1 MDEQKP
7 VKKKTGI
14 VKRIFLW
21 LWRVVLVCLLAAGLY
36 FQAPWKV
43 VTLLLI
49 FLLAC
54 TILPRKF
61 RKWFRLSVGIV
72 IVALIIWVFL
82 PEDNQGWRPY
92 TFDAELAAIEAARAI
107 PESENAA
114 VIYNQLLA
122 DYDANVF
129 GYDFLGDEQGTLT
142 SNQPWKS
149 KDYPEIAKWLKSQ
162 KGTISKLME
171 AAKMDK
177 CRFPVSA
184 DILSFNE
191 TSRWSPMRQWA
202 FLLIRSANNDL
213 GRKKT
218 DKAIEKNL
226 AVLGMANHQYQQPM
240 LIDMLMGVGCEALAI
255 RQFNNFIITGDATE
269 KRLDVIEDAV
279 TEIRFDWTSDFP
291 LILSYEKL
299 SIKSIIGRFYEV
311 NSNGKV
317 RFNRNPSTTIA
328 IETALPSSLSD
339 YWLKKLLK
347 TKAILTWFFV
357 PSNPQKTAEIVDDA
371 YERRYAMADADY
383 DWEKEPEQIRPKFK
397 LNYSYYNG
405 YLTYILRP
413 AYHRVHD
420 LYLRLLTD
428 KSGCQIMIG
437 LRRYKN
443 ENGCWPETLDDI
455 IDLVPAE
462 VFTDAF
468 SGKAFVY
475 KLTDDGFTLYS
486 IGKNGIDEAGERA
499 KDYGTKI
506 NNNEPCADDWL
517 IWPRSSSGCSK

>member
-1 MDEQKP
+1 M
-7 VKKKTGI
+7 
-14 VKRIFLW
+14 
-21 LWRVVLVCLLAAGLY
+21 
-36 FQAPWKV
+36 
-43 VTLLLI
+43 
-49 FLLAC
+49 
-54 TILPRKF
+54 PRKF

-269 KRLDVIEDAV
+269 NRLDVIEDAV
-279 TEIRFDWTSDFP
+279 SKVRFDWSLDFP
-291 LILSYEKL
+291 AIFRCEKL
-299 SIKSIIGRFYEV
+299 SAKNNFGMLYEV
-311 NSNGKV
+311 NPNGKV
-317 RFNRNPSTTIA
+317 RFTRDPFAVIRR
-328 IETALPSSLSD
+328 D
-339 YWLKKLLK
+339 LLIDTSFMESYSARK
-347 TKAILTWFFV
+347 FIKAHSIFLWFFI
-357 PSNPQKTAEIVDDA
+357 PSDPQKAAEFVDDA
-371 YERRYAMADADY
+371 YKIHYAVADADY
-383 DWEKEPEQIRPKFK
+383 DWQKEPEQIKPKFK
-397 LNYSYYNG
+397 LNYSHYNK
-405 YLTYILRP
+405 YLTYLLQP
-413 AYHRVHD
+413 TYHRIHD

-428 KSGCQIMIG
+428 RKACQIVIG
-437 LRRYKN
+437 LRQYKN
-443 ENGCWPETLDDI
+443 ENGCWPKTLDDI

-462 VFTDAF
+462 VFVDAL

-486 IGKNGIDEAGERA
+486 IGKNGIDENGERERNCSE
-499 KDYGTKI
+499 KI
-506 NNNEPCADDWL
+506 DNNEPCADDWL
-517 IWPRSSSGCSK
+517 VWPRSSSGCSK